1 MLYAARVPPS
11 QTAGPTDPVQ
21 CLSAAGPD
29 NAALEPQ
36 PHAAQP
42 GRQTGHDSFSL
53 CFDVLVCKRGK
64 SLFFPCKGRVRAACR
79 ARLRSHPQ

>member
-1 MLYAARVPPS
+1 MLYAARVPAEP
-11 QTAGPTDPVQ
+11 GCRPMDPVQ

-42 GRQTGHDSFSL
+42 GLRTGHYSFSL
-53 CFDVLVCKRGK
+53 CFDVLVCKRGEITV
-64 SLFFPCKGRVRAACR
+64 FPLQGACETCV
-79 ARLRSHPQ
+79 